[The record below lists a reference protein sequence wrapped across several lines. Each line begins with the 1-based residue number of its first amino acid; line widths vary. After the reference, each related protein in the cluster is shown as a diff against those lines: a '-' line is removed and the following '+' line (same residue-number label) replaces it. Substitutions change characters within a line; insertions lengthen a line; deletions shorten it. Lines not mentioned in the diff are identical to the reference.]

1 MPRFAFLA
9 GAVAAVGGTLFG
21 YDTGVISGAALF
33 IQPALALNIVQVEL
47 VVSAPLI
54 GAAIGAIGSA
64 RVTDSLG
71 RRIALLA
78 AAAMFAI
85 GALGSA
91 FSVNALML
99 VSARII
105 VGLAIGAAS
114 YAVPLYISELAPA
127 NSRGWLVSMNQLAI
141 TVGILLS
148 YAVDYAFSSHG
159 DWRWMLGLAVVPAVF
174 LFVGVASLPETP
186 RWVGRAGKP
195 DLARQVLVRLRGRA
209 DVQAEL
215 SEIETVC
222 SEPDGWQALHAPRLR
237 VALVVGIGLA
247 IFQQATGVN
256 TVIYY
261 APTIIR
267 SAGIPSA
274 SGAILA
280 TAGIGTVNVVMTIV
294 AMVLLDRLGRR
305 PLLIGGLVVMA
316 AALTLQGF
324 AFASSRP
331 GETLSVVSM
340 MTLMVY
346 IGAFALGLG
355 PIFWLLISEIYP
367 LHVRGTAMGVATT
380 ANWISNLLVSSTFL
394 TLVSAL
400 GPAVVFWGYAFVT
413 GGALV
418 FAYVMVPETKGRTLE
433 QIEGFWRSQKTNPTP
448 TG

>member
-1 MPRFAFLA
+1 
-9 GAVAAVGGTLFG
+9 
-21 YDTGVISGAALF
+21 
-33 IQPALALNIVQVEL
+33 
-47 VVSAPLI
+47 
-54 GAAIGAIGSA
+54 
-64 RVTDSLG
+64 
-71 RRIALLA
+71 
-78 AAAMFAI
+78 
-85 GALGSA
+85 
-91 FSVNALML
+91 
-99 VSARII
+99 
-105 VGLAIGAAS
+105 
-114 YAVPLYISELAPA
+114 
-127 NSRGWLVSMNQLAI
+127 
-141 TVGILLS
+141 
-148 YAVDYAFSSHG
+148 
-159 DWRWMLGLAVVPAVF
+159 
-174 LFVGVASLPETP
+174 
-186 RWVGRAGKP
+186 
-195 DLARQVLVRLRGRA
+195 
-209 DVQAEL
+209 VQAEL

-222 SEPDGWQALHAPRLR
+222 SEPAGWQALHAPRLR

-247 IFQQATGVN
+247 IFQQVTGVN

-324 AFASSRP
+324 AFASSQP

-346 IGAFALGLG
+346 IGAFAIGLG

-367 LHVRGTAMGVATT
+367 LQVRGTAMGIATT
-380 ANWISNLLVSSTFL
+380 ANWVSNLLVSLTFL
-394 TLVSAL
+394 TLISAL
-400 GPAVVFWGYAFVT
+400 GPAVVFWAYAFVT

-433 QIEGFWRSQKTNPTP
+433 QIEGFWRSQKRIRRPQADITDRAA
-448 TG
+448 

>member
-1 MPRFAFLA
+1 
-9 GAVAAVGGTLFG
+9 
-21 YDTGVISGAALF
+21 
-33 IQPALALNIVQVEL
+33 VQLEL
-47 VVSAPLI
+47 LVSAPLI

-71 RRIALLA
+71 RRFALLA
-78 AAAMFAI
+78 AAAMFTI

-99 VSARII
+99 GSARILI
-105 VGLAIGAAS
+105 GLAIGAAS

-127 NSRGWLVSMNQLAI
+127 NSRGWLVSMNQFAI

-148 YAVDYAFSSHG
+148 YVVDYAFSSRG

-186 RWVGRAGKP
+186 RWLARAGKP

-222 SEPDGWQALHAPRLR
+222 SEPGGWQALLAPRLR

-274 SGAILA
+274 SGDILA

-305 PLLIGGLVVMA
+305 PLLIGGLAVMA

-324 AFASSRP
+324 AFASSQP
-331 GETLSVVSM
+331 GETLSVVLM

-380 ANWISNLLVSSTFL
+380 ANWISNLLVSLTFL

-400 GPAVVFWGYAFVT
+400 GPAVVFWAYAFVT
-413 GGALV
+413 GSALV

-433 QIEGFWRSQKTNPTP
+433 QLEGFWRSQKGIPDPQADATDRAA
-448 TG
+448 

>member
-1 MPRFAFLA
+1 
-9 GAVAAVGGTLFG
+9 
-21 YDTGVISGAALF
+21 
-33 IQPALALNIVQVEL
+33 
-47 VVSAPLI
+47 
-54 GAAIGAIGSA
+54 
-64 RVTDSLG
+64 
-71 RRIALLA
+71 
-78 AAAMFAI
+78 
-85 GALGSA
+85 
-91 FSVNALML
+91 
-99 VSARII
+99 
-105 VGLAIGAAS
+105 
-114 YAVPLYISELAPA
+114 
-127 NSRGWLVSMNQLAI
+127 
-141 TVGILLS
+141 
-148 YAVDYAFSSHG
+148 
-159 DWRWMLGLAVVPAVF
+159 
-174 LFVGVASLPETP
+174 VGVASLPETP
-186 RWVGRAGKP
+186 RWLARAGKP

-324 AFASSRP
+324 AFALSRP

-355 PIFWLLISEIYP
+355 L
-367 LHVRGTAMGVATT
+367 AA
-380 ANWISNLLVSSTFL
+380 
-394 TLVSAL
+394 
-400 GPAVVFWGYAFVT
+400 
-413 GGALV
+413 
-418 FAYVMVPETKGRTLE
+418 
-433 QIEGFWRSQKTNPTP
+433 RSQPGPTLSWP
-448 TG
+448 GLIRLRASRMSLHDMRATIRTCG